1 MTGKIA
7 VGGITRTD
15 GLVLVRVHGAPAGRP
30 FVGRVMSELGRA
42 GINIVCVAS
51 FTDACRRANLCLAIA
66 GSDLDQALGLLQDIR
81 DEVGAE
87 RIETQRGCSAVS
99 VYGPQFSSSPSIG
112 GRLFEAT
119 AAAGV
124 DVHMISTSF
133 TTIAFLVDSAQADGA
148 VAQLRETFLVP

>member
-15 GLVLVRVHGAPAGRP
+15 GLVLVRVLGAPAGRP
-30 FVGRVMSELGRA
+30 LVGRVLSELGRA

-51 FTDACRRANLCLAIA
+51 FTDAGRRANLCLAIA
-66 GSDLDQALGLLQDIR
+66 ATDLDQTLGLLQDIH

-99 VYGPQFSSSPSIG
+99 VYGPQFSSSPAIG

-133 TTIAFLVDSAQADGA
+133 TTIAFLVDSVQADDA
-148 VAQLRETFLVP
+148 IAHLHETFLVP

>member
-15 GLVLVRVHGAPAGRP
+15 NLVLLRVLGAPPGRP
-30 FVGRVMSELGRA
+30 FVGRVLTALGHA

-51 FTDACRRANLCLAIA
+51 FVDSAKRANLCFAIIHR
-66 GSDLDQALGLLQDIR
+66 DLDQALGLLQDIR
-81 DEVGAE
+81 DEIGAE

-112 GRLFEAT
+112 GRIFDAT

-124 DVHMISTSF
+124 NVHMISTSF
-133 TTIAFLVDSAQADGA
+133 TTIAFLVDTDHADAA
-148 VAQLRETFLVP
+148 VARLRDTFIVP

>member
-15 GLVLVRVHGAPAGRP
+15 GLVLVRLLGAPAGRP
-30 FVGRVMSELGRA
+30 FVGRILSALGRA

-51 FTDACRRANLCLAIA
+51 FTEGSRRASLCLAFAA
-66 GSDLDQALGLLQDIR
+66 GDLDEALGHLQDIR
-81 DEVGAE
+81 DEIGAE

-119 AAAGV
+119 AEAGV
-124 DVHMISTSF
+124 DVHMISSSF
-133 TTIAFLVDSAQADGA
+133 STIAFLIDTAQADQA
-148 VAQLRETFLVP
+148 VAHLNQAFLVP